1 MTPQGQGGVAAGH
14 PAGGQTPN
22 LKATE
27 MKGCE
32 LSLGWFSSVSSCAL
46 GNLVVVFLL
55 FWGTTGPSLSLMKVP
70 RIRFQEPG
78 VQSTACAVTLTVGWS
93 WHDGTCFSKGLFPRL
108 HWLQHLPVLSEG
120 RNLPSSCSL
129 PEMF

>member
-1 MTPQGQGGVAAGH
+1 VTHRGQGRVAAGH
-14 PAGGQTPN
+14 PAGGRTPN
-22 LKATE
+22 LKEAE

-32 LSLGWFSSVSSCAL
+32 LSLWWFSCLFLA
-46 GNLVVVFLL
+46 VFWVTWLW
-55 FWGTTGPSLSLMKVP
+55 FWGTTGPSLPLVKVP

-78 VQSTACAVTLTVGWS
+78 VQSTACAVTLLVRCS
-93 WHDGTCFSKGLFPRL
+93 WQDETSFSEGLFPRL

-129 PEMF
+129 PEML